1 MVRRFLFFFFVS
13 PSLLYN
19 KIIILLYRGILIQ
32 YWCRTLVKKTETID
46 ITPSW
51 ESLLPY
57 MLAIYVDG
65 SEESREQIASNFKRM
80 AVAADIGVHYIKQQ
94 EKQTKL
100 EVD

>member
-1 MVRRFLFFFFVS
+1 MF
-13 PSLLYN
+13 
-19 KIIILLYRGILIQ
+19 G
-32 YWCRTLVKKTETID
+32 LVKKTETID

-51 ESLLPY
+51 EGLLPY

-94 EKQTKL
+94 EKQNKTGGGINERPGSFANFNKYHNCN
-100 EVD
+100 